1 MDNID
6 IVLNEKQKQDIIY
19 SYKIA
24 YDKASEI
31 ETKIISQNK
40 AGRAYGMN
48 KHFDHYHVMKSKL
61 KIE

>member
-40 AGRAYGMN
+40 AGRTYEWIN
-48 KHFDHYHVMKSKL
+48 IL
-61 KIE
+61 IIIT